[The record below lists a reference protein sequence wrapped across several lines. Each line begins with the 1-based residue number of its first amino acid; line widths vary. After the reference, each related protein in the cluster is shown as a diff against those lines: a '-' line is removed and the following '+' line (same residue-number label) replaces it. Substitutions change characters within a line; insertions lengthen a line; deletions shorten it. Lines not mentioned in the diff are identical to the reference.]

1 MTTREKKSSRYWWE
15 VMGEHPKV
23 LWERGKEKAALFL
36 LRCALFSPHNISE
49 IGICLIPL
57 VSEYCFS
64 LGGSFD
70 VVVIAHARNLPL
82 LFYCCHFSYLHPM
95 GRSSKDQYRNFQ
107 GGCQWFEL

>member
-82 LFYCCHFSYLHPM
+82 LFYCCHFSLFTPYGKIKQGPV
-95 GRSSKDQYRNFQ
+95 SKLP
-107 GGCQWFEL
+107 GWVSVV